1 MVADTRGSITLC
13 RPMRLN
19 LRRSPTA
26 READLQRQ
34 LDLALVQLRI
44 LLRMAGVGEGNACRG

>member
-1 MVADTRGSITLC
+1 
-13 RPMRLN
+13 MRLN